1 MDEYRRIPFWKN
13 LNNHGNIIH
22 DHIRG
27 IVYDTAFFKINDV
40 QKLIAYSQFPV
51 TNRPLMKLETFN
63 EILQKNFFLYITSL
77 LFLDQIRNE
86 TRLR

>member
-1 MDEYRRIPFWKN
+1 MFIGEYHFWKN
-13 LNNHGNIIH
+13 LENYGNITH

-27 IVYDTAFFKINDV
+27 TVDDRFFFKINDV

-63 EILQKNFFLYITSL
+63 EILEKRFFLYITSL
-77 LFLDQIRNE
+77 LFLD
-86 TRLR
+86 